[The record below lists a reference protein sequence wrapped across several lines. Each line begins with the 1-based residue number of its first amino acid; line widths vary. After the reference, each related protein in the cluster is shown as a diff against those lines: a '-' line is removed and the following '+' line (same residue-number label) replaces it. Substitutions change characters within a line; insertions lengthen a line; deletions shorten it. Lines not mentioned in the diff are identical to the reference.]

1 MLLDAIDDLYKANAS
16 RFKSHPLRIGGSEY
30 QRRRKNDGRTFGL
43 TPILEKINEHVI
55 IDDDDD
61 DDDDDDASCNMLEFV
76 DEVTIQEQAGPII
89 STESQSLLLEICK
102 AALASNAERGRTSE
116 LDWIEVTMEYN
127 NEIGRVKIDRTMNE
141 NDKARYTF
149 ALQDHVKSAYSQLME
164 NLAQNDAFQQL
175 GPEMKGRYLQ
185 LRKYLKDSTGYSF
198 DAPVPVGTQ
207 DVGVADAS
215 ASSSMEHD
223 PKYAESIYG
232 KVFSPPD
239 GQWTEDLIK
248 QRLQVL
254 EKVEWCA
261 NCGEICKVKEG
272 EGWRVYGD
280 KHESAARSNYHPF
293 CDKRIPDRL
302 RVRNHGRLKIK
313 ERKSLLRAKV
323 NLKGLPTNWRRRL
336 APKKRD

>member
-1 MLLDAIDDLYKANAS
+1 MTSDINQ
-16 RFKSHPLRIGGSEY
+16 RIGMHKMDAAVSE
-30 QRRRKNDGRTFGL
+30 
-43 TPILEKINEHVI
+43 EK
-55 IDDDDD
+55 
-61 DDDDDDASCNMLEFV
+61 
-76 DEVTIQEQAGPII
+76 
-89 STESQSLLLEICK
+89 
-102 AALASNAERGRTSE
+102 
-116 LDWIEVTMEYN
+116 
-127 NEIGRVKIDRTMNE
+127 
-141 NDKARYTF
+141 KARYTF
-149 ALQDHVKSAYSQLME
+149 ALMQHVKVAYSQLME
-164 NLAQNDAFQQL
+164 RERTDDVLSIVGDEL
-175 GPEMKGRYLQ
+175 KKRYLS
-185 LRKYLKDSTGYSF
+185 LRVQLKDSGGHAF
-198 DAPVPVGTQ
+198 RKAVPVGEGGTQ

-215 ASSSMEHD
+215 ASSSTQHD

-232 KVFSPPD
+232 RVFSPPD

-293 CDKRIPDRL
+293 CDKRIPDHL

-313 ERKSLLRAKV
+313 ERKTLLRARV
-323 NLKGLPTNWRRRL
+323 NLKGLPANWRRRL